1 MIRPHPGVEQKKRSW
16 YATPPPSVR
25 MGTPCPM
32 VRPRIEFETASPS
45 PKSDGPSS
53 RVAAVG
59 ADECVRRGGV
69 PPAQAAG
76 GSSGSSPPMAPPRSR
91 EPSAKPGGGGIVLR
105 RRDEE
110 RAVRLV
116 VGLIVVRLDSIA
128 LIAVICVFGRA
139 SEFTLDAANAGLM
152 IGPLS
157 VRRSA
162 AGVAT

>member
-1 MIRPHPGVEQKKRSW
+1 MRP
-16 YATPPPSVR
+16 
-25 MGTPCPM
+25 
-32 VRPRIEFETASPS
+32 PRWSAA
-45 PKSDGPSS
+45 GPSS
-53 RVAAVG
+53 RRVVRLVTSDGAAAIPGTTGKVG
-59 ADECVRRGGV
+59 W
-69 PPAQAAG
+69 
-76 GSSGSSPPMAPPRSR
+76 
-91 EPSAKPGGGGIVLR
+91 GGIVLR
-105 RRDEE
+105 GRDEE

-116 VGLIVVRLDSIA
+116 VGLTVVRLDSIA